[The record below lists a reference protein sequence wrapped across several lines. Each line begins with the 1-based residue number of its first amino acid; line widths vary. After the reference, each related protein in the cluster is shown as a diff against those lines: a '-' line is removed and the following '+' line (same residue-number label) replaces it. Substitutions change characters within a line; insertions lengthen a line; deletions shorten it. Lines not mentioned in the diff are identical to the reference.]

1 MANSNYYE
9 TLGVSKDA
17 TDDEI
22 KKAYRKLAHKHHPD
36 KQSGD
41 EKKFKEI
48 NEAYQVLSDK
58 AKRQQYDQF
67 GRTFDQGGF
76 QGGQGQGFGGFD
88 FSGFQGFRQQQS
100 QEGFD
105 FQEFGFEDIFS
116 DIFGGAFGGR
126 KRSRKKAGKD
136 IQVDAEIT
144 FEEMVKG
151 TKRNINLYKR
161 VACDKCHGT
170 GGEPG
175 ARNETCPTCKGSG
188 QIKQTMQSFLGSFSQ
203 VSICPTCKGSGEIYS
218 EKCKK
223 CGGDGRI
230 KDEQSIEVDIPAGI
244 QDGQTL
250 SLEGQGEAGEQGA
263 PSGNLYLNIRVIPH
277 PKFKRE
283 GNTILSNEYI
293 TFSQAV
299 LGDKI
304 MADTING
311 KIRMKIPAGTQ
322 SGEIFKIRDE
332 GVPFLDRR
340 GKGDHLVKIIV
351 KIPKNLNREQKEIIE
366 KLRKTE

>member
-1 MANSNYYE
+1 MNNYYE
-9 TLGVSKDA
+9 ILGVPKDA

-36 KQSGD
+36 KQGGD
-41 EKKFKEI
+41 ENKFKEI

-88 FSGFQGFRQQQS
+88 FSGFQGSGQQGQNGFNF
-100 QEGFD
+100 EDIGFD
-105 FQEFGFEDIFS
+105 DIFS

-126 KRSRKKAGKD
+126 SKRQRKKAGKNVQ
-136 IQVDAEIT
+136 IDAEIT

-151 TKRNINLYKR
+151 AHRSFSLYKNT
-161 VACDKCHGT
+161 VCDRCHGT

-175 ARNETCPTCKGSG
+175 VKKETCPTCHGSG
-188 QIKQTMQSFLGSFSQ
+188 QVRKTMQSFLGSFSQ
-203 VSICPTCKGSGEIYS
+203 VSTCPTCKGAGEIYS

-223 CGGDGRI
+223 CDGSGRI
-230 KDEQSIEVDIPAGI
+230 KNEETINIEIPAGI

-250 SLEGQGEAGEQGA
+250 NLQGQGEAGELGA
-263 PSGNLYLNIRVIPH
+263 PSGDLYVNIHVAPH

-283 GNTILSNEYI
+283 GNNILTEEHI

-304 MADTING
+304 NIDTIDG
-311 KIRMKIPAGTQ
+311 KLKMKIPTGTQ
-322 SGEIFKIRDE
+322 SGEIFKIKGE

-351 KIPKNLNREQKEIIE
+351 KIPKHLSREQKELIE
-366 KLRKTE
+366 RLKEVE

>member
-1 MANSNYYE
+1 MNNYYE
-9 TLGVSKDA
+9 ILGVPNDA

-36 KQSGD
+36 KQGGD
-41 EKKFKEI
+41 ENKFKEI

-58 AKRQQYDQF
+58 TKRQQYDQF

-88 FSGFQGFRQQQS
+88 FSGFQGSGQQGQNGFNF
-100 QEGFD
+100 EDIGFD
-105 FQEFGFEDIFS
+105 DIFS

-126 KRSRKKAGKD
+126 SKRQRKKAGKNVQ
-136 IQVDAEIT
+136 IDAEIT

-151 TKRNINLYKR
+151 SHRSFSLYKNT
-161 VACDKCHGT
+161 VCDRCHGT
-170 GGEPG
+170 GGELG
-175 ARNETCPTCKGSG
+175 AKKETCPTCHGSG
-188 QIKQTMQSFLGSFSQ
+188 QVRKTMQSFLGSFSQ
-203 VSICPTCKGSGEIYS
+203 VSTCPTCKGAGGIYS

-223 CGGDGRI
+223 CDGSGRI
-230 KDEQSIEVDIPAGI
+230 KNEETINIEIPAGI

-250 SLEGQGEAGEQGA
+250 NLQGQGEAGELGA
-263 PSGNLYLNIRVIPH
+263 PSGDLYVNIHVAPH
-277 PKFKRE
+277 PKLKRE
-283 GNTILSNEYI
+283 GNNILTEEHI

-304 MADTING
+304 NIDTIDG
-311 KIRMKIPAGTQ
+311 KLKMKIPTGTQ
-322 SGEIFKIRDE
+322 SGEIFKIKGE

-351 KIPKNLNREQKEIIE
+351 KIPKHLSREQKELIE
-366 KLRKTE
+366 RLKEVE

>member
-1 MANSNYYE
+1 MANNNYYE

-36 KQSGD
+36 KQGGD

-48 NEAYQVLSDK
+48 NEAYQILSDK

-76 QGGQGQGFGGFD
+76 QGGQGQGFDGFD
-88 FSGFQGFRQQQS
+88 FSGFQGFRQQQG

-144 FEEMVKG
+144 FEEMVQG

-161 VACDKCHGT
+161 VICDKCHGT

-175 ARNETCPTCKGSG
+175 TTKETCPTCKGSG

-230 KDEQSIEVDIPAGI
+230 KDEQGIEVDIPAGI

-304 MADTING
+304 VVDTING

-322 SGEIFKIRDE
+322 SGEVFKIRDE